1 MVRGK
6 DCIYQYR
13 LKMGILS
20 RVSHENMGIES
31 RKSKNYVACSFGSE
45 HENMKTLSLKDD
57 PPLVESMKAIHLH

>member
-1 MVRGK
+1 
-6 DCIYQYR
+6 
-13 LKMGILS
+13 MGILS